1 MAVTSYST
9 CGPRP
14 GAYRITSW
22 KTPPDSGSSEPM
34 PTVRTASRCRSLEY
48 ADIARLLDVPLGTV
62 KARIHHA
69 RRYVRQALAGG
80 APAREGRPSMP

>member
-1 MAVTSYST
+1 MVERLGDGVSRLPVQALLRVVLQ
-9 CGPRP
+9 RH
-14 GAYRITSW
+14 A
-22 KTPPDSGSSEPM
+22 PD
-34 PTVRTASRCRSLEY
+34 LEY

-69 RRYVRQALAGG
+69 RRYVRQALAGA